1 MCCTP
6 KFLSH
11 GCVWPYCLPPP
22 SWLVYL
28 EQMTSWELG
37 AAGSSFRRLLDRS
50 RVRRLIRPQGT
61 TEGRDV
67 RLLEDRSRWV
77 VRDRMSMNQSSSN
90 QGSCRPL
97 QHTLTACPQ
106 TDTNHRSTWRCCVC
120 GVCVMSQD
128 PRSPPLLYCQAS
140 PPPSAWG
147 GVGWSQGGPS
157 ECRRRS
163 LLHSGAGR
171 GRSPRYLQHR
181 RTTLSVVRRYGYTCL
196 CLCTVTMATSL

>member
-1 MCCTP
+1 MLHPQVSEPRMCLTL
-6 KFLSH
+6 LSA
-11 GCVWPYCLPPP
+11 PP

-106 TDTNHRSTWRCCVC
+106 TDTNHRST
-120 GVCVMSQD
+120 
-128 PRSPPLLYCQAS
+128 
-140 PPPSAWG
+140 
-147 GVGWSQGGPS
+147 
-157 ECRRRS
+157 
-163 LLHSGAGR
+163 
-171 GRSPRYLQHR
+171 
-181 RTTLSVVRRYGYTCL
+181 
-196 CLCTVTMATSL
+196 